1 MLAKLVPSFAPKA
14 SNNGVPSSDAM
25 FASRFKFSTAMSISS
40 SFLTNLTISSLSLF
54 HLWKKFVRLFLELQ
68 KLQNL
73 VQTCGS
79 LHQELEILLLCL
91 FSLSIFIHFLRSFE
105 ILLPP
110 LLVSFT
116 LVLLHHLVRFSLSDH
131 RTFSVDLKLMFLA
144 FKNFPFFCLHSHL
157 VPTIFLV
164 IFKKK
169 RQKHKNTL
177 ALWCNLIV
185 EKKTKQIFGK
195 NNNTKTQEHIGCL
208 VQS

>member
-14 SNNGVPSSDAM
+14 SNKGVTSSDAM

-79 LHQELEILLLCL
+79 LHQALEILLLCL
-91 FSLSIFIHFLRSFE
+91 LSLSVIIHCQRSFE

-110 LLVSFT
+110 LLLFFT
-116 LVLLHHLVRFSLSDH
+116 SVLLLLTFFCHFGNLLHHLVRFSLS
-131 RTFSVDLKLMFLA
+131 TIAPSVM
-144 FKNFPFFCLHSHL
+144 
-157 VPTIFLV
+157 IF
-164 IFKKK
+164 
-169 RQKHKNTL
+169 H
-177 ALWCNLIV
+177 
-185 EKKTKQIFGK
+185 
-195 NNNTKTQEHIGCL
+195 
-208 VQS
+208 